1 MIATDSPAA
10 MSNETPLTMVSI
22 PSGLVTFFVRF
33 SALSTLIRFACLL
46 LVFGLAGTA
55 GAASQTPRTVV
66 VLGDSLSAGYGI
78 RLQEGWVHLLEQRLA
93 AQGYEYRV
101 VNASVSGE
109 TTQGGLARLPR
120 VLETHKPAIVVV
132 ELGGN
137 DGLRGLPLATS
148 RENLKRT
155 IEAARKANARVV
167 LVGMVIPPNY
177 GPRYGQEFRDMFAAL
192 AKQYQLAF
200 VPFFLDKVAL
210 DPSLMQNDGIHPN
223 ARGQPQLLENLWP
236 KLKPLLVAPGKPSG

>member
-1 MIATDSPAA
+1 
-10 MSNETPLTMVSI
+10 MVSI

-33 SALSTLIRFACLL
+33 SALSTLIRFVQ
-46 LVFGLAGTA
+46 LVVIFALVSTA
-55 GAASQTPRTVV
+55 SAADVTPQARQGQAQPAIV

-78 RLQEGWVHLLEQRLA
+78 KIQQGWVNLLAQRLA
-93 AQGYEYRV
+93 SEGYGYRV

-120 VLETHKPAIVVV
+120 ALEIHKPAIVVV

-137 DGLRGLPLATS
+137 DGLRGLPLAAS
-148 RENLKRT
+148 RTNLDR
-155 IEAARKANARVV
+155 IVELSRAAGARVL

-192 AKQYQLAF
+192 ASKYQLAF
-200 VPFFLDKVAL
+200 VPFLLDKVAL
-210 DPSLMQNDGIHPN
+210 KTEWMQPDGIHAN
-223 ARGQPQLLENLWP
+223 ASGQPQMLENVWP
-236 KLKPLLVAPGKPSG
+236 KLKPLLVAPGKPAS